1 MFREEKFATTMKTK
15 RKDRADP
22 IKSKQ
27 PALGPVAAAQKVN
40 PKL

>member
-1 MFREEKFATTMKTK
+1 MFKEEKFATTMKTK